1 MNKEQ
6 TIMNGPS
13 MIEASD
19 KRSIKKLVRSRGFDE
34 NGIYE
39 FEENL
44 NTSKEREPGNINNG
58 FVTGHFDTGIDEPII
73 LRKNDFLS
81 ASWRRICSSMG
92 YPYND
97 ANEIDCF
104 IISKNG
110 IRVEVDIK
118 TPDEYDLESA
128 SKYLNIT
135 DAAIDTSS
143 TGRYISDSVKITNS
157 NMSKKDK
164 GISEYLNS

>member
-6 TIMNGPS
+6 AIMNGPNT
-13 MIEASD
+13 IEASD
-19 KRSIKKLVRSRGFDE
+19 ERSIKKLVRSRGFDE

-58 FVTGHFDTGIDEPII
+58 FVTGHFNTDIDEPVI

-104 IISKNG
+104 IISKSG

-118 TPDEYDLESA
+118 TPDEYDLEST

-135 DAAIDTSS
+135 DATDTNS
-143 TGRYISDSVKITNS
+143 TSHYTSDSVKLINS
-157 NMSKKDK
+157 SMSEKDK
-164 GISEYLNS
+164 GIKEYLNS